1 MEEILEFCF
10 KKFAAVWLFRNF
22 LFSVLP
28 VILLIPS
35 KGTAGLSAVWIP
47 VFFFAVF
54 AAVDF
59 LFFIGQEEDL
69 VKLLLDGSDT
79 ARIPAG
85 DDILDLLWKMQFLF
99 LIDLVVLDDVD
110 CDIVI
115 DESQCIQVNF
125 INRALDLDNVLFA
138 HLVAL
143 CIFDNGNGTVK
154 FVESQVF
161 IDFHALAGFDVI
173 QYETFVK
180 STDI

>member
-1 MEEILEFCF
+1 MSGTFRY
-10 KKFAAVWLFRNF
+10 LF
-22 LFSVLP
+22 LI
-28 VILLIPS
+28 ILLIPS

-85 DDILDLLWKMQFLF
+85 DDILDLLWKMQLLF

-115 DESQCIQVNF
+115 IPALIWSNTKPSWIPLIFNMYLSF
-125 INRALDLDNVLFA
+125 LPILFNRP
-138 HLVAL
+138 
-143 CIFDNGNGTVK
+143 
-154 FVESQVF
+154 
-161 IDFHALAGFDVI
+161 
-173 QYETFVK
+173 
-180 STDI
+180 

>member
-35 KGTAGLSAVWIP
+35 KGTVGLSAVGIP

-85 DDILDLLWKMQFLF
+85 DDILDLLWKMQLLF

-115 DESQCIQVNF
+115 DEAEDVEIQRF
-125 INRALDLDNVLFA
+125 DRAFHLQDILLAHFA
-138 HLVAL
+138 AL
-143 CIFDNGNGTVK
+143 CILDNRNCAVK
-154 FVESQVF
+154 LIELQIVVDLQA
-161 IDFHALAGFDVI
+161 HAGFDMV
-173 QYETFVK
+173 
-180 STDI
+180 

>member
-54 AAVDF
+54 TAVNF
-59 LFFIGQEEDL
+59 FFFIGQEDDL

-85 DDILDLLWKMQFLF
+85 DDILDLLWKMQLLF

-115 DESQCIQVNF
+115 DEAEDVEIQRF
-125 INRALDLDNVLFA
+125 DRAFHLQDILLAHFA
-138 HLVAL
+138 AL
-143 CIFDNGNGTVK
+143 CILDNRNCAVK
-154 FVESQVF
+154 LVELQVVV
-161 IDFHALAGFDVI
+161 DLQAHTGFDMV
-173 QYETFVK
+173 
-180 STDI
+180 

>member
-69 VKLLLDGSDT
+69 VKLLLDEMCIRDRVLT
-79 ARIPAG
+79 R
-85 DDILDLLWKMQFLF
+85 QR
-99 LIDLVVLDDVD
+99 LIAVHI
-110 CDIVI
+110 C
-115 DESQCIQVNF
+115 
-125 INRALDLDNVLFA
+125 
-138 HLVAL
+138 
-143 CIFDNGNGTVK
+143 
-154 FVESQVF
+154 
-161 IDFHALAGFDVI
+161 
-173 QYETFVK
+173 
-180 STDI
+180 

>member
-1 MEEILEFCF
+1 MT
-10 KKFAAVWLFRNF
+10 
-22 LFSVLP
+22 
-28 VILLIPS
+28 
-35 KGTAGLSAVWIP
+35 G

-85 DDILDLLWKMQFLF
+85 DDILDLLWKVQLLF

-115 DESQCIQVNF
+115 DEAEDVEIQRF
-125 INRALDLDNVLFA
+125 DRAF
-138 HLVAL
+138 HL
-143 CIFDNGNGTVK
+143 
-154 FVESQVF
+154 
-161 IDFHALAGFDVI
+161 
-173 QYETFVK
+173 
-180 STDI
+180 

>member
-35 KGTAGLSAVWIP
+35 KGTAGLSAVGIP

-59 LFFIGQEEDL
+59 LFFIGQEKDL

-85 DDILDLLWKMQFLF
+85 DDILDLLWKMQLLF

-115 DESQCIQVNF
+115 DEAEDVEIQRF
-125 INRALDLDNVLFA
+125 DRAFHLQDILLA
-138 HLVAL
+138 HLAAL
-143 CIFDNGNGTVK
+143 CILDNRNCAVK
-154 FVESQVF
+154 LVELQVVV
-161 IDFHALAGFDVI
+161 DLQAHTGFDMV
-173 QYETFVK
+173 
-180 STDI
+180 

>member
-85 DDILDLLWKMQFLF
+85 DDILDLLWKMQLLF

-115 DESQCIQVNF
+115 DEAEDVEIQRF
-125 INRALDLDNVLFA
+125 DRAFHLQDILLAHFA
-138 HLVAL
+138 AL
-143 CIFDNGNGTVK
+143 CILDNRNCAVK
-154 FVESQVF
+154 LIELQIVVDLQA
-161 IDFHALAGFDVI
+161 HAGFDMV
-173 QYETFVK
+173 
-180 STDI
+180 

>member
-85 DDILDLLWKMQFLF
+85 DDILDLLWKVQLLF

-115 DESQCIQVNF
+115 DEAEDVEIQRF
-125 INRALDLDNVLFA
+125 DRAF
-138 HLVAL
+138 HLQDILLTHLAAL
-143 CIFDNGNGTVK
+143 CILDNRNCAVK
-154 FVESQVF
+154 LVELQIVV
-161 IDFHALAGFDVI
+161 DLQAHAGFDMV
-173 QYETFVK
+173 
-180 STDI
+180 

>member
-47 VFFFAVF
+47 VFFFTIL
-54 AAVDF
+54 AAVDLLF
-59 LFFIGQEEDL
+59 LIGQEEDL
-69 VKLLLDGSDT
+69 VEFLLDGSNA

-85 DDILDLLWKMQFLF
+85 DDILDLLWKMQLLF

-115 DESQCIQVNF
+115 DEAEDVEIQRF
-125 INRALDLDNVLFA
+125 DWAFHLQDILLAHLAALRIFDDGNRAVKLVELQIVVDLQA
-138 HLVAL
+138 H
-143 CIFDNGNGTVK
+143 
-154 FVESQVF
+154 
-161 IDFHALAGFDVI
+161 AGFDMV
-173 QYETFVK
+173 
-180 STDI
+180 